1 MPGKAVGW
9 SAAKNKRV
17 RHEVWKQ
24 RCKIYPL
31 PAESYILEMNKTSTD
46 SIGSKPEEFMNSWIT
61 DKP

>member
-9 SAAKNKRV
+9 SEAKNKRV

-24 RCKIYPL
+24 RCQIYS

-46 SIGSKPEEFMNSWIT
+46 SIGSNPEEFMNSWIT